1 MLCKKRKKPE
11 ATAIC
16 RVSYIDVRCL
26 CFCSHEAQPKSRPE
40 SESESKSE
48 PESEPESE
56 SESEPEPESESEPEP
71 ESEYE
76 PETESESE
84 PEPACVL
91 NICLCFRFLVFDSC
105 WLD

>member
-1 MLCKKRKKPE
+1 MLCKKRKQPE

-16 RVSYIDVRCL
+16 RVPYIHVRCL
-26 CFCSHEAQPKSRPE
+26 CSCWHEARP
-40 SESESKSE
+40 ESESKSE

-56 SESEPEPESESEPEP
+56 SESEPEPESEP

-84 PEPACVL
+84 PACVL
-91 NICLCFRFLVFDSC
+91 NICLCFRFLMFDSC

>member
-26 CFCSHEAQPKSRPE
+26 CSCWHEAQPKSRPE
-40 SESESKSE
+40 SKSESKSE

-56 SESEPEPESESEPEP
+56 SEPEPESESEPE
-71 ESEYE
+71 SEYE
-76 PETESESE
+76 PEPETESE

-91 NICLCFRFLVFDSC
+91 NICLCFRFLLFDSC